1 MTTKAQHARWADL
14 PNRRGWIA
22 SERGSA
28 AAARDGV
35 HFSHIAETDRI
46 LADFV
51 GADELRAPEWLS
63 EEDMRR
69 ELGEAR

>member
-22 SERGSA
+22 AECGSA

-35 HFSHIAETDRI
+35 HFSHVAETDRI
-46 LADFV
+46 LADF
-51 GADELRAPEWLS
+51 AAAEELHAPGWLS
-63 EEDMRR
+63 VEDMRR
-69 ELGEAR
+69 ELGKAR